1 MYFKFIAI
9 PFLSRHPPYYSF
21 IMGHGHRPA
30 PAEKKGEGG
39 RAVEANSKKP
49 ADSVLS
55 YLLGLYGPF
64 LTVTNMTDILQVSRP
79 NIDHLIA
86 VGDLP
91 AAKIGRQYRVKT
103 DDFVKWWNGR
113 VQQTQKNILKGC
125 LPG

>member
-1 MYFKFIAI
+1 M
-9 PFLSRHPPYYSF
+9 
-21 IMGHGHRPA
+21 
-30 PAEKKGEGG
+30 
-39 RAVEANSKKP
+39 EAKSKKP

-64 LTVTNMTDILQVSRP
+64 LTVSNMTDILQVSRP

-86 VGDLP
+86 IGDLP

-103 DDFVKWWNGR
+103 DDFVKWWNSR
-113 VQQTQKNILKGC
+113 VQQTQKNILKGY

>member
-1 MYFKFIAI
+1 META
-9 PFLSRHPPYYSF
+9 
-21 IMGHGHRPA
+21 
-30 PAEKKGEGG
+30 
-39 RAVEANSKKP
+39 SKKP

-64 LTVTNMTDILQVSRP
+64 LTVANMTDILQVSRP

-91 AAKIGRQYRVKT
+91 AAKIGRQYRVRT

-113 VQQTQKNILKGC
+113 VQRTQKNILRGC

>member
-1 MYFKFIAI
+1 MPRYMPSK
-9 PFLSRHPPYYSF
+9 STSS
-21 IMGHGHRPA
+21 
-30 PAEKKGEGG
+30 AET
-39 RAVEANSKKP
+39 
-49 ADSVLS
+49 VLS
-55 YLLGLYGPF
+55 HLLAQYGPF
-64 LTVTNMTDILQVSRP
+64 LTVSNMTDILQVSRP

-103 DDFVKWWNGR
+103 DDFVKWWNSR